1 MIKFFSGNFIK
12 LIALVSMTIDHIGY
26 ILFPDV
32 LILRLIGRLAFPI
45 YAYFIAEG
53 CVYTKNKYRYF
64 FTILGL
70 GLACQ
75 LINIFLANDNILN
88 ILLTFSLSIIIIYL
102 IQFIKKSISDNNTSA
117 KVTGIVYVLLA
128 VTAIYIFT
136 FFVKVDYGFIGV
148 LLAPLVSLFS
158 KRSLKIIMLSVGLIL
173 LSIFNPLQWFSLLAV
188 LPILLYNGKRGK
200 FKFKYLFYGYYPA
213 HLIIIYL
220 IKMLI

>member
-117 KVTGIVYVLLA
+117 KVTGIVYVLLV

-173 LSIFNPLQWFSLLAV
+173 LSIFNPLQWFSLLAM

-200 FKFKYLFYGYYPA
+200 LKFKYLFYGYYPA